1 MPGAFVG
8 CICQPRQSA
17 AVSRSQLSRSQ
28 QGDDMNLKHSG
39 MGIASFIISLVVGF
53 AIFVAIII
61 AGVMETSTPGGL
73 DENSPEAM
81 LLGLVLIALLFAD
94 VAALGLGVAGLF
106 QRERRKVF
114 AILGTIFAGTAVLGT
129 IALIVIGNSM
139 A

>member
-1 MPGAFVG
+1 
-8 CICQPRQSA
+8 
-17 AVSRSQLSRSQ
+17 
-28 QGDDMNLKHSG
+28 MNLKHSG

-94 VAALGLGVAGLF
+94 VVALGLGVAGLF